1 MKLKFE
7 LIDNLFTVH
16 KFPAGHDIPK
26 HIYEQQFY
34 FIGKT
39 DNELSV
45 VCNSAL
51 VLNSETSEPGWAC
64 LRIAGKMDFSLLGVL
79 AEVTAIIA
87 EAEISIFVLSTFDK
101 LVKSNPQ
108 LKRWLSKNK
117 DIQGVVCLDGSQL
130 YI

>member
-87 EAEISIFVLSTFDK
+87 EAEISIFVLSTFDTDYILLPADK
-101 LVKSNPQ
+101 LAPAREMLLASGH
-108 LKRWLSKNK
+108 SFI
-117 DIQGVVCLDGSQL
+117 D
-130 YI
+130 